1 MKLRSL
7 FNPWLIF
14 LLLAAVAAAAWGY
27 LRKDVDPGAAYLT
40 DEVSRGEIVESVS
53 ANGTLNPVIL
63 VSVGTQ
69 VSGTAVKVHV
79 DFNDSVTEGQV
90 LLELDPAAYE
100 ARVRQSRAALES
112 VQASLD
118 LAKANDAR
126 SRDLFEKGYVA
137 RQELDQTKQALKSA
151 SAQVEQAR
159 AALADA
165 EVDLRNSVIRSPV
178 SGTIV
183 ARTVEEGQT
192 VAASYQTPELF
203 KVAGDLKKMLIHT
216 TFAEADIGRIQPGQL
231 TRFTVDAF
239 PDRSFRGAVRQ
250 VRMNPTT
257 TQNVVTYDVVVDVDN
272 EDLSLLPGMT
282 AYVSVELGRM
292 NDTLRVPNSALRYR
306 PKDAEPVKTA
316 SSSGAVSRSRE
327 PRSDG
332 QGAGG
337 AEAKGNGEAKA
348 GGESRGE
355 GRGNRESRGSGESR
369 RSGGTGDGT
378 GGKSGGRH
386 RRGDTPERNV
396 YVLRDGKA
404 VAVAVKPSRTDG
416 RNTAIESDELHEG
429 DILIVG
435 DRIAAKGAAQTQQ
448 PMRMRMF

>member
-1 MKLRSL
+1 MNKRRS
-7 FNPWLIF
+7 FTPWLVLIV
-14 LLLAAVAAAAWGY
+14 LALAAAGAYGY
-27 LRKDVDPGAAYLT
+27 YRKNGNTESAYLT

-63 VSVGTQ
+63 VSIGTQ
-69 VSGTAVKVHV
+69 VSGTAVKVHA

-90 LLELDPAAYE
+90 LVELDPAAYE

-151 SAQVEQAR
+151 TAQVEQSR

-178 SGTIV
+178 SGTVV

-192 VAASYQTPELF
+192 VAASFQTPELF
-203 KVAGDLKKMLIHT
+203 KIAGDLKKMLIHT
-216 TFAEADIGRIQPGQL
+216 TFAEADIGRIQPGQP

-239 PDRSFRGAVRQ
+239 PDRSFKGAVRQ

-282 AYVSVELGRM
+282 AYVSVELSRLE
-292 NDTLRVPNSALRYR
+292 DALRVPNSALRYR
-306 PKDAEPVKTA
+306 PKDAAAMKVGSSNKGAATA
-316 SSSGAVSRSRE
+316 AGNVGGPGAGAQERK
-327 PRSDG
+327 PRADG
-332 QGAGG
+332 ASAAGGRGERGERGAGG
-337 AEAKGNGEAKA
+337 KGGA
-348 GGESRGE
+348 GGK
-355 GRGNRESRGSGESR
+355 R
-369 RSGGTGDGT
+369 RNE
-378 GGKSGGRH
+378 
-386 RRGDTPERNV
+386 TPERSI
-396 YVLRDGKA
+396 YVLRAGKS
-404 VAVAVKPSRTDG
+404 VAVGVKPSRSDG
-416 RNTAIESDELHEG
+416 RYTAIESDELREG
-429 DILIVG
+429 DVVIVG
-435 DRIAAKGAAQTQQ
+435 DRVAANGAGNTQQ

>member
-1 MKLRSL
+1 MKLRTL

-27 LRKDVDPGAAYLT
+27 LRKDADPGSAYLT

-79 DFNDSVTEGQV
+79 DFNDSVTAGQV
-90 LLELDPAAYE
+90 LLELDPAAYQ
-100 ARVRQSRAALES
+100 ARVSQSRAALES

-137 RQELDQTKQALKSA
+137 RQELDQTRQALKSA

-178 SGTIV
+178 SGTVV

-203 KVAGDLKKMLIHT
+203 KVAGDLRKMLIHT

-239 PDRSFRGAVRQ
+239 PDRSFKGAVRQ

-282 AYVSVELGRM
+282 AYVSVELSRL

-306 PKDAEPVKTA
+306 PKDAEPVKTG
-316 SSSGAVSRSRE
+316 SSGGSRSRE
-327 PRSDG
+327 SR
-332 QGAGG
+332 AGG
-337 AEAKGNGEAKA
+337 DGAAGSEAKGNRGESKT
-348 GGESRGE
+348 GGES
-355 GRGNRESRGSGESR
+355 RGNRESRGGGGGESR
-369 RSGGTGDGT
+369 RSGEAGGES
-378 GGKSGGRH
+378 GGKPGGRH
-386 RRGDTPERNV
+386 RRGDNPERSV
-396 YVLRDGKA
+396 YVLRGDKA
-404 VAVAVKPSRTDG
+404 VAVAVRPSRTDG
-416 RNTAIESDELHEG
+416 RNTAVESDELHEG

-435 DRIAAKGAAQTQQ
+435 DRVATKGAAQSQQ

>member
-1 MKLRSL
+1 MKLRSV
-7 FNPWLIF
+7 FNPWLVF
-14 LLLAAVAAAAWGY
+14 FVLAAVAAAAWGY
-27 LRKDVDPGAAYLT
+27 LRKNDDPESAYLT
-40 DEVSRGEIVESVS
+40 DEVSRGEIVESVA

-69 VSGTAVKVHV
+69 VSGTAVKVHA

-90 LLELDPAAYE
+90 LVELDPAAYE

-118 LAKANDAR
+118 LARANDAR
-126 SRDLFEKGYVA
+126 SRDLFDKGYVA

-151 SAQVEQAR
+151 TAQVEQSR

-178 SGTIV
+178 SGTVV

-203 KVAGDLKKMLIHT
+203 KVAGDLRKMLIHT
-216 TFAEADIGRIQPGQL
+216 TFAEADIGQIQSGQP

-239 PDRSFRGAVRQ
+239 PDRSFKGAVRQ

-282 AYVSVELGRM
+282 AYVSVELSRL
-292 NDTLRVPNSALRYR
+292 DDALRVPNSALRYR
-306 PKDAEPVKTA
+306 PKDAVPGKVGG
-316 SSSGAVSRSRE
+316 SSGAGSPGAAAAGAQQRKAR
-327 PRSDG
+327 
-332 QGAGG
+332 GAG
-337 AEAKGNGEAKA
+337 AAT
-348 GGESRGE
+348 
-355 GRGNRESRGSGESR
+355 NRDRGS
-369 RSGGTGDGT
+369 
-378 GGKSGGRH
+378 GGKSGGGGGAGK
-386 RRGDTPERNV
+386 RRGDAPERSV
-396 YVLRDGKA
+396 YVLRGGKS
-404 VAVAVKPSRTDG
+404 VEVRVKPSRSDG
-416 RNTAIESDELHEG
+416 RYTAIESDELHEG
-429 DILIVG
+429 DVVIVG
-435 DRIAAKGAAQTQQ
+435 DRVAAKGAADAQR